1 MTELN
6 AVAIF
11 FFILITLTTR
21 SKTLGRVFAWR
32 EPIVELPWFGQWP
45 GWPEDTRY
53 PGSPGGYAY
62 PAGAPMTGSMTYG
75 PSGYVVQQAP
85 GHQVMI
91 QPGVNGAPPTV
102 TQVPVSVGGPL

>member
-45 GWPEDTRY
+45 GWPENTRY

-62 PAGAPMTGSMTYG
+62 PAGAPMAGSMTYG